1 MTSTM
6 TPATTAPKHYD
17 LLIEQQPD
25 GTYQASILGWHNCSV
40 TATTEQE
47 AIAKIQAILT
57 DRIANAKI
65 IQVEAPPTQ
74 PVIYHH
80 PWMKFA
86 ERLSQNPLLDE
97 VEQYITEERQHEA
110 TTEELI

>member
-47 AIAKIQAILT
+47 AIGLGKWLAGRSVHLCYN
-57 DRIANAKI
+57 RHNG
-65 IQVEAPPTQ
+65 
-74 PVIYHH
+74 
-80 PWMKFA
+80 
-86 ERLSQNPLLDE
+86 
-97 VEQYITEERQHEA
+97 EQRHDLNNLQQRSR
-110 TTEELI
+110 